1 MRKMKLFF
9 TALAMLAV
17 SVAYAQNLT
26 VSGNVTDATTGEP
39 VPFAAVHVKGTM
51 NGVSTDVD
59 GKYSLPSVPKDGIL
73 VFSSIG
79 YQNQE
84 VAVDGQKVV
93 NCALKVDT
101 ETLESAVAVG
111 YGSARKVGTMVG
123 SVTTVQSDAISV
135 APSAS
140 PLDQLQ
146 GQVAG
151 LAVMTTGGIAGEN
164 NVSMTLHGQGSLGS
178 SSSPLFIIDGIQSSS
193 RAIMSMNPNDIASIS
208 ILKDASATS
217 IYGSRAAN
225 GVVFVT
231 TKSGSYNA
239 KATVTLRSQAGISTL
254 ADMTLYENMM
264 SGPELKEFWVRSG
277 LMTPAQIKATYTD
290 NGYDADTKWYNVL
303 QQFNNPQFQNDV
315 TVEGG
320 GNKVAYMIGA
330 SQYHQRGTTIGNF
343 YDRYTVRSN
352 VQGHPKDWL
361 KVGANLSLSYDKN
374 QTNGNWGGASSTSN
388 YTSGGLSFLNNP
400 LYPVIDPETGKE
412 YEIKYPN
419 GLTNPHYYMSN
430 VPNLKERYGLLAS
443 FNVVIEP
450 VKNLKISSR
459 AGVDG
464 SISYG
469 TSYRKPSYISQ
480 PQNGAKSRATS
491 IDYAATITNTVEYTF
506 NIGDDHHVSL
516 LAGQEGV
523 ANRYDTF
530 DAYSA
535 GITDDR
541 LINLQNGTQSTF
553 DVSESYSAS
562 TFLSYFGRT
571 DYSYANK
578 YYVDASVRNDASS
591 RFGPN
596 NRNATFWAVGA
607 MWKAK
612 NESFMQ
618 SAYWLNDFNVKVS
631 YGTQGNASIGNY
643 QHYALLS
650 SSTDYAEGSSMVVGQ
665 PSNPSLTW
673 EQQALLTVGVN
684 GRIADRV
691 DFNFEYYNRKTSSML
706 MDVPYNYTTGFSS
719 LYANVGGLLNQGV
732 DLTLGVD
739 ILRGRDYW
747 LRASTT
753 FNYNAEKVTELFNGL
768 ERWEMVGYGFAYVV
782 GQPVSFYAP
791 IFAGIDPADGMP
803 MWYLPGENI
812 DEPTMNETTKVFDEA
827 GLTQNTG
834 KRLNAPTYGGFSVSG
849 GWRGLSLQADFSY
862 VLGKTLINNDKY
874 FYANPNQFSGMNQH
888 KTIADFWTP
897 ENTDAIWPD
906 WSKGAIMEFDT
917 NMYENADFLRLKNL
931 QVAYD
936 LPRRLLGNQQVL
948 NGIKVSFTGRNLFTV
963 TKFTGIDPEVD
974 SNLTYG
980 RAGNSKQFLFGLEL
994 TF

>member
-9 TALAMLAV
+9 TALAMLVV

-51 NGVSTDVD
+51 NGVSTDVN
-59 GKYSLPSVPKDGIL
+59 GHYSLPSVPKDGIL

-84 VAVDGQKVV
+84 VAVEGKTAV
-93 NCALKVDT
+93 NCALKIDT

-123 SVTTVQSDAISV
+123 SVTTVQSEAIAN

-164 NVSMTLHGQGSLGS
+164 SVSMTLHGQGSLGS
-178 SSSPLFIIDGIQSSS
+178 SSTPLFIIDGIQSSS

-239 KATVTLRSQAGISTL
+239 KATVTVRSQAGISTL
-254 ADMTLYENMM
+254 ADMTLYQNMM
-264 SGPELKEFWVRSG
+264 SGPELKEFWVKSG

-290 NGYDADTKWYNVL
+290 NGFDADTKWYNVL

-352 VQGHPKDWL
+352 VQGHPKDWM
-361 KVGANLSLSYDKN
+361 KVGANISLSYDKN

-400 LYPVIDPETGKE
+400 LYPTIDPETGKE
-412 YEIKYPN
+412 YEVKYPN

-430 VPNLKERYGLLAS
+430 IPNLSERYGLLAA
-443 FNVVIEP
+443 FNVTIEP

-464 SISYG
+464 YISYG
-469 TSYRKPSYISQ
+469 TSYRKPSYVGQ
-480 PQNGAKSRATS
+480 PLNGARSRSTAIS
-491 IDYAATITNTVEYTF
+491 YAATITNTIEYTF
-506 NIGDDHHVSL
+506 NIGDEHHIGL

-541 LINLQNGTQSTF
+541 LINLQNGTQATF
-553 DVSESYSAS
+553 DVSESFSAS
-562 TFLSYFGRT
+562 TFLSYFGRV
-571 DYSYANK
+571 DYSFADK
-578 YYVDASVRNDASS
+578 YYFDASIRNDASS

-596 NRNATFWAVGA
+596 NRNATFWAVGG
-607 MWKAK
+607 MWKMK
-612 NESFMQ
+612 NESFIQ
-618 SAYWLNDFNVKVS
+618 NAYWLNDLNVKVS
-631 YGTQGNASIGNY
+631 YGTQGNASIGDY

-673 EQQALLTVGVN
+673 EQQALLTVGFN
-684 GRIADRV
+684 GRVADRV
-691 DFNFEYYNRKTSSML
+691 DFNIEYYNRKTSSML

-732 DLTLGVD
+732 DITLGVD

-753 FNYNAEKVTELFNGL
+753 FNYNEEKVTELFNGL

-803 MWYLPGENI
+803 MWYLPGENV
-812 DEPTMNETTKVFDEA
+812 DETTMNETTKVFDEA

-834 KRLNAPTYGGFSVSG
+834 KKLNAPIYGGFSLGG
-849 GWRGLSLQADFSY
+849 GWRGISLQADFSY

-888 KTIADFWTP
+888 KTVADFWTP

-906 WSKGAIMEFDT
+906 WSKGAIMELDT
-917 NMYENADFLRLKNL
+917 NMYENANFIRLKNL

-936 LPRRLLGNQQVL
+936 LPRRLLGNQQAI
-948 NGIKVSFTGRNLFTV
+948 NGIKISFTGRNLFTA

-974 SNLTYG
+974 SNLTFG
-980 RAGNSKQFLFGLEL
+980 RAGNSKQYLFGLEL